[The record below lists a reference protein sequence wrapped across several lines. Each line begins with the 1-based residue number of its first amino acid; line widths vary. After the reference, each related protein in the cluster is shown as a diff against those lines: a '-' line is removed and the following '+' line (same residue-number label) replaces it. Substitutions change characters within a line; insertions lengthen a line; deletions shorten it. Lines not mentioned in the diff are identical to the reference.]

1 MPWVNRII
9 ALSLLAGVIPLW
21 MLAGPFPGT
30 GATFPRVILAA
41 VAMLAATLLLRS
53 FIPAYAHRVETEGTR
68 DPRGMLRPLA
78 GFAAALG
85 AVYLT
90 GDLGFFPAITIFAAV
105 LFPVLRVENRRV
117 YLVAIVG
124 LLIFVYL
131 VFVLLLGVPLTAGRL
146 AQT

>member
-21 MLAGPFPGT
+21 TLADRFPGA
-30 GATFPRVILAA
+30 GATFPRAILAT
-41 VAMLAATLLLRS
+41 VITLAATLLIRS
-53 FIPAYAHRVETEGTR
+53 VIPADAHRVETEGTR

-85 AVYLT
+85 AVSLT
-90 GDLGFFPAITIFAAV
+90 GDLGFFPAMTIFAAV

-117 YLVAIVG
+117 YVVAIVA